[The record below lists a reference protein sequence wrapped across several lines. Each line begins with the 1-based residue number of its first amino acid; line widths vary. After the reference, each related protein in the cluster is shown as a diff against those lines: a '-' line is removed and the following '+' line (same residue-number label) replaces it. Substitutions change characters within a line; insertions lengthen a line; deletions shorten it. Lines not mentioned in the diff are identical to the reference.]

1 MSSLI
6 IKNGFVYDPL
16 NKINGEVKDILIE
29 NGKVV
34 AKISDEK
41 KAKVIDATN
50 KTVMPGGVD
59 SHSHIAGAKV
69 NTGRIMRPEDSRLHT
84 VAKTKLTYSGT
95 GQTVPSVYITGY
107 EYAAMGY
114 TTVMEAAMPP
124 LEALHTHEEMFHIP
138 IIDKGAYEVFGNNWF
153 VMKYLKEGNLEKCA
167 AYVAWLLKR
176 TKGYGIKIVNP
187 AGVEQWKWGKNVQ
200 SLDEKIDN
208 FDISSREIIDGL
220 CKVNEMLELPMSI
233 HLHANNLGKPG
244 NHEIT
249 RDSLKITGNIKV
261 NSGGENGS
269 KRKQNLY
276 LAHAQFNSFEGTGWA
291 DFASGSKS
299 VTDYVNAN
307 DHVVLD
313 LGAVPFGNATVMT
326 GDGPA
331 IHYIHKLT
339 GGKWSNKDI
348 ELECGS
354 GVIPFEYLTTKP
366 IHCIQ
371 WAIGLELALYVN
383 DLNKVIMTTDH
394 PNGGP
399 FSKYPKLIAWLMS
412 SKARKDTAEMIH
424 KSGVEKTRITSTDRE
439 LSLYDIAMVT
449 RATPARTIGLAGRK
463 GHLGVGAD
471 GDVSV
476 YDINPKEFD
485 SSDYRKIEEKFS
497 RASYTIKDG
506 EVIAEDGVIKQVNSG
521 RTFWVDRT
529 FDEAVEK
536 EVIKDVKENFR
547 YYTVN
552 FDNYGVDMRYLTR
565 PTSV

>member
-1 MSSLI
+1 MPSLI
-6 IKNGFVYDPL
+6 IKNGFVYDPV
-16 NKINGEVKDILIE
+16 NGINGDVKDIFIE
-29 NGKVV
+29 DGKVV
-34 AKISDEK
+34 KETDESN
-41 KAKVIDATN
+41 AKVIDARG

-69 NTGRIMRPEDSRLHT
+69 NTGRIMRPEDSRRHA
-84 VAKTKLTYSGT
+84 VAKTDITRSGT
-95 GQTVPSVYITGY
+95 GETVPTVALTGY
-107 EYAAMGY
+107 EYAALGY

-124 LEALHTHEEMFHIP
+124 LEALHTHEEMLHIP
-138 IIDKGAYEVFGNNWF
+138 IIDKGAYQVYGNNWF
-153 VMKYLKEGNLEKCA
+153 VMKYLKEGDLDKCA
-167 AYVAWLLKR
+167 AYVAWLMR
-176 TKGYGIKIVNP
+176 RNKGCGIKIVNP
-187 AGVEQWKWGKNVQ
+187 AGVENWKWGKNVG

-208 FDISSREIIDGL
+208 FDISSREIIEGL
-220 CKVNEMLELPMSI
+220 CRVNEMLELPMSI

-249 RDSLKITGNIKV
+249 RDSLKIVENIKV
-261 NSGGENGS
+261 NSPNNGS
-269 KRKQNLY
+269 GRKQNLY

-299 VTDYVNAN
+299 ITDYLNAN

-348 ELECGS
+348 EVECGS

-371 WAIGLELALYVN
+371 WAIGLELALYVD

-412 SKARKDTAEMIH
+412 SKARADTAEIIH
-424 KSGVEKTRITSTDRE
+424 KLGVERTRITSTDRE
-439 LSLYDIAMVT
+439 LSLYDIATVT
-449 RATPARTIGLAGRK
+449 RATPARTIGLLHRK
-463 GHLGVGAD
+463 GHLGEGAD
-471 GDVSV
+471 GDVTI
-476 YDINPKEFD
+476 YDINPGDFD
-485 SSDYRKIEEKFS
+485 SGDYKKIEEKFS
-497 RASYTIKDG
+497 RAAYTIKGG
-506 EVIAEDGVIKQVNSG
+506 EVIVVNGIIKKVNSG
-521 RTFWVDRT
+521 RTFWVDRHV
-529 FDEAVEK
+529 DEDVEK
-536 EVIKDVKENFR
+536 EMLKDVKEDFK
-547 YYTVN
+547 YYTTN
-552 FDNYGVDMRYLTR
+552 FDNYGVDMHYLSN
-565 PTSV
+565 PTNI